1 MLKLDFFVKCY
12 QFLFY
17 GPQNF
22 ELANSLH
29 FAVSHIVLKGA
40 FSIFPYLP
48 MESREL
54 KWW

>member
-1 MLKLDFFVKCY
+1 MGLKTLSW
-12 QFLFY
+12 LI
-17 GPQNF
+17 
-22 ELANSLH
+22 H

-54 KWW
+54 KGW